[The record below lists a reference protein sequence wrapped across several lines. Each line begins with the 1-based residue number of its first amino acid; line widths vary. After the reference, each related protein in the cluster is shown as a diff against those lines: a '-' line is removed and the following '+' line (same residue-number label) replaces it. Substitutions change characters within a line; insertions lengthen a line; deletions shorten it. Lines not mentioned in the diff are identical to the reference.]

1 MRHCMIVH
9 NYYPHDETRVER
21 QAEALVKSGSRVDVV
36 CLRDGDEPNIT
47 ASGGVMVHRLPIQRD
62 KRRGLFGQLFEYLA
76 FLLLAAV
83 QVTRLH
89 IHERFDVVQV
99 HNLPD
104 FLVFAALVPRL
115 TGSRILL
122 DLHDLMPEFYC
133 ARFGVAMD
141 SPPVRLVIWQE
152 QLACRFA
159 HHVITVTDLWRQT
172 LIGRGLAA
180 EKCSVVMNV
189 ADTQYFRP
197 IPAGSEPGRGLRLIY
212 HGTLTARYGIDLV
225 LHALA
230 QRRAELPNV
239 RLTIHGRGDYL
250 AHVRALIE
258 SLDLKEIVRVSTGF
272 LTSAELADLVRQHD
286 VGVVPYRRDIFTDGI
301 LPTKLM
307 EYMALGMPA
316 LVARTPCIDHYFD
329 DTEVEFFT
337 PEDEADLG
345 HHLSILYHDP
355 ERVRI
360 LAQNTSNFNQ
370 KYNWAN
376 QGEKYVMLVNRLAL
390 SAAAAPTENS
400 LPHELLERQETIS
413 K

>member
-21 QAEALVKSGSRVDVV
+21 QAEALVKSGSRVEVV

-47 ASGGVMVHRLPIQRD
+47 AAGGVMVHRLPIQRD

-83 QVTRLH
+83 WVTRLH
-89 IHERFDVVQV
+89 ARERFDVVQV

-115 TGSRILL
+115 TGSRIIL

-133 ARFGVAMD
+133 ARFGVTMD
-141 SPPVRLVIWQE
+141 SLPVRLVIWQE
-152 QLACRFA
+152 RLACRFA

-172 LIGRGLAA
+172 LIRRGLAA

-189 ADTQYFRP
+189 ADMHYFRP
-197 IPAGSEPGRGLRLIY
+197 ISARSEPGRGLRLIY

-225 LHALA
+225 LNALA

-239 RLTIHGRGDYL
+239 SLTIHGRGDYL
-250 AHVRALIE
+250 ESVRALIKE
-258 SLDLKEIVRVSTGF
+258 LDLQDIVWVSTEF
-272 LTSAELADLVRQHD
+272 LTSAALADLVRQHD

-337 PEDEADLG
+337 PEDVKDLG
-345 HHLSILYHDP
+345 HHLAILYHDP
-355 ERVRI
+355 ERGRI

-370 KYNWAN
+370 KYNWTN
-376 QGEKYVMLVNRLAL
+376 QGEKYVMLVSRLVSTSTAA
-390 SAAAAPTENS
+390 SAAKSP
-400 LPHELLERQETIS
+400 PHELLEP
-413 K
+413 